1 MVILGSRHVQFEVGE
16 TQLICRRLEGD
27 FLDYKNAIPRQ
38 NPIVL
43 TADKRALMSSIDRV
57 SVVISDN
64 MKSPIRCIFGDGSVK
79 LSARTGNGDAK
90 DSCPIAGNGN
100 DLEIGFNNRYLM
112 DALRYASADEVKI
125 ELNSGITPAII
136 VPTEGEENFLYMV
149 LPVRLKAE

>member
-57 SVVISDN
+57 SVVISDK
-64 MKSPIRCIFGDGSVK
+64 MKSPIRCIFWRRQRK
-79 LSARTGNGDAK
+79 
-90 DSCPIAGNGN
+90 
-100 DLEIGFNNRYLM
+100 
-112 DALRYASADEVKI
+112 ALGPHRQRRRQRQ
-125 ELNSGITPAII
+125 
-136 VPTEGEENFLYMV
+136 
-149 LPVRLKAE
+149 LPHCRKRK